1 MVKAVHPRGRLYH
14 PSQESHYVNTIE
26 PERSREII
34 VGTGSEEQPILGA
47 IVSKAIAEVDSPK
60 LVNPDRLASGVLD
73 RAHELPSDGIEA
85 VNSATVCVVR
95 DQ

>member
-1 MVKAVHPRGRLYH
+1 MVKAVHPRGRPLPPVSGIPLCEY
-14 PSQESHYVNTIE
+14 NRA
-26 PERSREII
+26 ERSREII